1 MDQVVTNTAM
11 ALVISCKPVS
21 CVIWMYVYIHAL
33 NGMSSFCLL
42 SKAPG
47 CTQCKGS
54 KEAQESKAGS
64 WETAH
69 LLVQGLLPWDV
80 GLLGRQRRI
89 LAGKG
94 GHEILWEVR
103 WSPILSN
110 L

>member
-1 MDQVVTNTAM
+1 M

-80 GLLGRQRRI
+80 GLLPWDVGLLGRQRRI